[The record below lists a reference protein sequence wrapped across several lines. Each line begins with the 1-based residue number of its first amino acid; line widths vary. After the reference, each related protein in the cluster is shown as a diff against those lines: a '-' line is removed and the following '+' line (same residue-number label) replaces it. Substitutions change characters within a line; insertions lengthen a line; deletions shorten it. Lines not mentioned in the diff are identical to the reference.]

1 LANFSLTWR
10 SPKIEVGV
18 DKRRAIL
25 GRLWALGKGWNGR
38 NGKKITGIFTWLTI
52 RAIQVDGR

>member
-25 GRLWALGKGWNGR
+25 GRLLALGKGGNGR
-38 NGKKITGIFTWLTI
+38 NGKKITGFFTQLTI